1 MTKLVTLL
9 TVLLYAAT
17 FSEIGACAVE
27 QFKKL
32 SASQIRTKFIGME
45 FTDHV
50 HWVEA
55 YGADGTLTTR
65 EMGKTRVGKWRV
77 DEGQLYVDLGKEGGR
92 DCYEVWTSGDKVEL
106 RSPGSSAPP
115 FQGIL
120 EKSTIHSSAPGTSSI
135 NGR

>member
-9 TVLLYAAT
+9 TALLYAAT
-17 FSEIGACAVE
+17 FNEIGACAAE
-27 QFKKL
+27 QYKKL
-32 SASQIRTKFIGME
+32 FASQIRAKFVGME

-77 DEGQLYVDLGKEGGR
+77 DEGQLCVDLGKEGGR

-106 RSPGSSAPP
+106 KSPGSSAPP

-120 EKSTIHSSAPGTSSI
+120 EKSTIHGSGPGTSSI
-135 NGR
+135 NRR

>member
-17 FSEIGACAVE
+17 FNEIGACAAE

-32 SASQIRTKFIGME
+32 SASQIRTKFVGME

-77 DEGQLYVDLGKEGGR
+77 NEGQLWRGPRKRGR
-92 DCYEVWTSGDKVEL
+92 KGL
-106 RSPGSSAPP
+106 
-115 FQGIL
+115 L
-120 EKSTIHSSAPGTSSI
+120 
-135 NGR
+135 